1 MTQSLAVGRTCNP
14 WIGRTTWLSVSLS
27 LLLLGCGGTVSQLS
41 TEIQEGYRAQQHYGE
56 GLTRYKARDY
66 AGAVPLFRQALAL
79 QPSLEEA
86 RAYLAWSHYHLG
98 EYAQAT
104 RHFRQAIARQPQ
116 WEGLHNGLGWT
127 RYRMGR
133 YHLALESFQRARDL
147 DPRYRDA
154 DMGLAYCL
162 FELGRYEEALPHL
175 RRLTREGEGNMLRSP
190 APDLEHIRSRFAW
203 TLFYLGDY
211 ATAREEFRQG
221 IAARPDWYGLHNGL
235 GWAALKLGDRAEATS
250 CFRRALELKPG
261 FKDAREGLVLA
272 GS

>member
-1 MTQSLAVGRTCNP
+1 MTGRKTVGGPGKPRIARMN
-14 WIGRTTWLSVSLS
+14 WLSFALT
-27 LLLLGCGGTVSQLS
+27 LLLVGCGGTLSQLS
-41 TEIQEGYRAQQHYGE
+41 TGLEDGYRSQRFYDE
-56 GLTRYKARDY
+56 GLQRYRAADY

-133 YHLALESFQRARDL
+133 YQLALEAFQTAGDL

-154 DMGLAYCL
+154 ETGLAYSL
-162 FELGRYEEALPHL
+162 FELGRYDEALPHL

-190 APDLEHIRSRFAW
+190 APDLEHVRSRLGW

-211 ATAREEFRQG
+211 ATAREVFRQG
-221 IAARPDWYGLHNGL
+221 LAAQPDWYGLHNGL
-235 GWAALKLGDRAEATS
+235 GWTALKLGNLAEAKS